1 MNKGSQWPNPGVD
14 SRHRGNQRL
23 KRRQRQSA
31 SVQRS
36 WIQRRSIVASLLAF
50 VYPGLGHVYL
60 RAWLRALAW
69 FGLALVTAAMVI
81 PESALTAFQSGGL
94 SGLLEAS
101 QNFPLEVTL
110 SLFVVRI
117 LNVIDAYLT
126 GLQRTTEPEAE
137 PESAGSCPECGRE
150 LDEDLDFCP
159 WCTTRLDGAD
169 ESEETEE
176 TDGATV
182 R

>member
-1 MNKGSQWPNPGVD
+1 M
-14 SRHRGNQRL
+14 
-23 KRRQRQSA
+23 
-31 SVQRS
+31 QRS
-36 WIQRRSIVASLLAF
+36 WIQRRSIIASLLAF

-81 PESALTAFQSGGL
+81 PDSALTAFQNAGI

-110 SLFVVRI
+110 SLFVVRV
-117 LNVIDAYLT
+117 LNMIDAYLT
-126 GLQRTTEPEAE
+126 GLQRSAE
-137 PESAGSCPECGRE
+137 PAEEPDTVGSCPECGRE

-159 WCTTRLDGAD
+159 WCTTRLEGGD
-169 ESEETEE
+169 EGDEA
-176 TDGATV
+176 DGATS